1 MNLKIRLATLEDL
14 DHLEA
19 IVNDAIASMNEQG
32 LPQWQNG
39 YGPNRDRLTE
49 DITSNQL
56 YVGTLENRIV
66 GMAVLVFGTDPA
78 YTRVNGQFH
87 PYSHL
92 AYLSIHRFAID
103 RTLHQKGLGT
113 AWLRTVCQFATTQGY
128 NDLRIDTHP
137 LNIGMQKVILA
148 NDFSYCGTIEFP
160 IPNGERFVYQY
171 LMETPEKT
179 CH

>member
-14 DHLEA
+14 DQLEA
-19 IVNDAIASMNEQG
+19 IVNDAIVSMNEQG

-49 DITSNQL
+49 DITCQQL
-56 YVGTLENRIV
+56 YVGMLENTLV
-66 GMAVLVFGTDPA
+66 GMAALVFGTDPV
-78 YTRVNGQFH
+78 YTRVDGQFH
-87 PYSHL
+87 PNSPL

-113 AWLRTVCQFATTQGY
+113 AWLRTICHFATAQGY
-128 NDLRIDTHP
+128 TDLRIDTHP